1 MTQRLQ
7 ILRLRLAYGLTPAQ
21 AALLAALVY
30 GEGAQ

>member
-1 MTQRLQ
+1 MRHLQ
-7 ILRLRLAYGLTPAQ
+7 ILRLRLAYGLTPDK